1 MFSQWIFES
10 TFIGLSV
17 DQWPCAHH
25 LYPGYVRKTIQ
36 ASQYFLSPHGSE
48 YHINIKFTF
57 VRIMSVRSCVVRWAQ
72 GVIFDLPCTR
82 APSLQNSKATT
93 TGYGR

>member
-57 VRIMSVRSCVVRWAQ
+57 VRIMSVRSCVVRWAE
-72 GVIFDLPCTR
+72 
-82 APSLQNSKATT
+82 
-93 TGYGR
+93 